1 MTYFAVMFFVALFSG
16 AIGIYIGARN
26 APADRLLKSRVET
39 LHNQLDKVTSFLV
52 RLSRDQIGNPQLE
65 AQVLLYDMDPTRDE
79 IEY

>member
-16 AIGIYIGARN
+16 ALGIYIGARN
-26 APADRLLKSRVET
+26 APVDRLLQSRLGT

-52 RLSRDQIGNPQLE
+52 RLSRDQIGNPQIE
-65 AQVLLYDMDPTRDE
+65 AQVLLYDMNPNLDE